1 MNDHDQTVSMPII
14 KIASAWVAALGIT
27 SWGDFASFMAAC
39 YTSLLIAEWVY
50 KKFLVKQQ

>member
-1 MNDHDQTVSMPII
+1 MSDHEQTVSMPII

-50 KKFLVKQQ
+50 KKFWVKQQ